1 MCSLQLIQAGW
12 GLWGQL
18 FVKMCVKLSFSLV
31 PSPALASPGSSN
43 QDNVINLSE
52 GGKHCLS
59 LLKIKHL
66 TGNRRNEEAIMFWPF
81 QKVYGVINCRQQ
93 EAEGGGAWED

>member
-12 GLWGQL
+12 GRWGQL
-18 FVKMCVKLSFSLV
+18 FVKMCVKLSFSSV

-52 GGKHCLS
+52 GETLFVIVEDKAF
-59 LLKIKHL
+59 
-66 TGNRRNEEAIMFWPF
+66 NR
-81 QKVYGVINCRQQ
+81 Q
-93 EAEGGGAWED
+93 